1 MLKGSLTRRRQR
13 STEAGFTLIELM
25 VVVSIIA
32 VGAALSAPSFTQMIA
47 NYRVRSGA
55 ESMMNGLNYARA
67 EAVRRNTAVSF
78 ALVTGGSG
86 WNVSQVSPSTVLQSR
101 SNNDSLGLT
110 VGSSNASTSVTFLPT
125 GLVQT
130 GTQLTQIN
138 VSSSATGTNTRR
150 INIYG
155 GGLIRMCDPGTS
167 TADDPRRC

>member
-1 MLKGSLTRRRQR
+1 MNSRNILERHVR
-13 STEAGFTLIELM
+13 SRTAGFTLIELM

-32 VGAALSAPSFTQMIA
+32 IGAALAAPSFTQMIA

-86 WNVSQVSPSTVLQSR
+86 WNVSQVSPSAVLQSR

>member
-1 MLKGSLTRRRQR
+1 MNSRNILERHVRYRT
-13 STEAGFTLIELM
+13 AGFTLIELM

-32 VGAALSAPSFTQMIA
+32 IGAALAAPSFTQMIA

-86 WNVSQVSPSTVLQSR
+86 WNVSQVSPSAVLQSR